1 MSDQGS
7 ISADRAN
14 KSDASAYGPASPWL
28 CAGLLLA
35 GMGTVLL
42 GPILPTLSQEW
53 HLPDHQKGLLIF
65 AKFLGAFVGG
75 STIPKRLRLGIFMG
89 LLLTAVGLLG
99 FAFAEGLGTGSIALF
114 AIGVGLGQIIAST
127 DILVGRRYQNH
138 TGSALSII
146 NFFWSVGAVAV
157 GLVVAWA
164 LPHYSLP
171 QLLIA
176 FAAAFVLIAVGG
188 LIQQRE
194 GSVDLAPKI
203 PQGAIPRHTMIAFG
217 ALLFLYGGLETSLSQ
232 WVTTYTDRYSGG
244 HVLGGQSA
252 LVLLWLSIAVG
263 RVVTSL
269 LLRHVSERVVQRLC
283 IVVCLATIPVLA
295 TAESGLT
302 IAVSS
307 IALGCGLAPFFP
319 STFAQLLRRRPPA
332 RVAAFI
338 LAVSGLGAA
347 GLSWLMGI
355 VSSHANSLRVAMAV
369 PFGTAAA
376 LLVVSFLLP
385 SPEQKMAAVR
395 KLEPDFGSR
404 R

>member
-1 MSDQGS
+1 MSDQGLNV
-7 ISADRAN
+7 ISNNAE
-14 KSDASAYGPASPWL
+14 SAEGPSAPWL

-42 GPILPTLSQEW
+42 GPILPTLSNEW
-53 HLPDHQKGLLIF
+53 HLPDYQKGLLIF

-75 STIPKRLRLGIFMG
+75 STIPRRLRVGIFSG
-89 LLLTAVGLLG
+89 LLTTAAGLLG
-99 FAFAEGLGTGSIALF
+99 FAFAEGLATGAIALF
-114 AIGVGLGQIIAST
+114 IMGVGLGQIIAST
-127 DILVGRRYQNH
+127 DILVGRRYRNH
-138 TGSALSII
+138 TGSALAII

-157 GLVVAWA
+157 GLVVAGV
-164 LPHYSLP
+164 LPYYSLP
-171 QLLIA
+171 QLLTA
-176 FAAAFVLIAVGG
+176 FAVAFLVIAAGGILQRVKATAEIAP
-188 LIQQRE
+188 E
-194 GSVDLAPKI
+194 PAPDT
-203 PQGAIPRHTMIAFG
+203 IPRNVLVAFG
-217 ALLFLYGGLETSLSQ
+217 VLLFLYGGLETCLSQ
-232 WVTTYTDRYSGG
+232 WVTTYSDRYSGG

-269 LLRHVSERVVQRLC
+269 LLRHVAERTVQKLC
-283 IVVCLATIPVLA
+283 MVLCMVFIPVLA
-295 TAESGLT
+295 RAETGLT

-347 GLSWLMGI
+347 GLAWLMGI

-369 PFGTAAA
+369 PFAAA
-376 LLVVSFLLP
+376 VGLLVVSFLLP
-385 SPEQKMAAVR
+385 STDQKTLGIR
-395 KLEPDFGSR
+395 KLEPEFGR
-404 R
+404 RN